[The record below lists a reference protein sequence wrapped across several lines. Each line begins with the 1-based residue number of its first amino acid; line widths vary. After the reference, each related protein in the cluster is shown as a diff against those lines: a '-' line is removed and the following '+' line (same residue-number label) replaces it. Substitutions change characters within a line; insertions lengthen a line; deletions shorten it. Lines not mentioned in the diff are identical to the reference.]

1 VPGLSDNIHVR
12 SIIGRF
18 LEHHRTFYFYDGG
31 KETVYLSSA
40 DWMERN
46 FFRRIEL
53 AFPVLDPKLKKRV
66 ITEGLKFYLA
76 DNQQSWDMNGDG
88 HYQRRKTTRAK
99 PHSAQGELML
109 TLGTAG

>member
-1 VPGLSDNIHVR
+1 
-12 SIIGRF
+12 
-18 LEHHRTFYFYDGG
+18 
-31 KETVYLSSA
+31 
-40 DWMERN
+40 MERN

-88 HYQRRKTTRAK
+88 HYQRRRVTRAK
-99 PHSAQGELML
+99 AHSAQGELMA
-109 TLGTAG
+109 TLGTPG